1 MSRAKLSQDESLSF
15 KINYQL
21 LPKETNQLDLYFS
34 IPTDMGI
41 NTNTLNEV
49 DYFNA
54 NIKSHSAYYSEQLH
68 LPLVRSRFISQSK
81 GQKTDYRVN
90 LNLFCY
96 QIRIALDADVK
107 QTLKL
112 KKADEFYPAAQLLV
126 EETERLLKKLRRYT
140 PPDNKLKPYYQNA
153 DNYLSWHTEQAFL
166 KLLSSGPKSS
176 DFSHERSCIV
186 SFCQRESQY
195 REEQSYNS
203 QVTLD
208 DPNRIT
214 NKMKLLER
222 LIEYGVVFNKQ
233 TIDLSTNLKRLVRG
247 VVTGIIMA
255 FVMFIVLN
263 ARSNFQEVTV
273 ALIALL
279 GVIYGL
285 RETFKE
291 DLTQWAWRHIQRG
304 RPKWRNKFK
313 NSVTDAIVCTQTIWL
328 EHIRKKD
335 LPEDVD
341 KLLKKRRQQNKQ
353 AAHLLHFCCK
363 NQVHIDEFLPGYEEV
378 QQRITFNMS
387 SFVRYLKKG
396 AGKLYSLEGK
406 KVSKK
411 SVERRYQINL
421 VMRFKSSQG
430 IQLERYKLT
439 MNRSEI
445 VAIELMASDSVYI
458 ENDA

>member
-1 MSRAKLSQDESLSF
+1 MSRAILSQDENLSF
-15 KINYQL
+15 KIHYQL
-21 LPKETNQLDLYFS
+21 LPKETSQLDLYFS

-41 NTNTLNEV
+41 DETTLNEV
-49 DYFNA
+49 DFFNA
-54 NIKSHSAYYSEQLH
+54 NIKTHCAYYSEQLH
-68 LPLVRSRFISQSK
+68 LPLVHSRFISQNK
-81 GQKTDYRVN
+81 GQKTGYRLN

-107 QTLKL
+107 ATLQL
-112 KKADEFYPAAQLLV
+112 KEAEIFFPEATLLV
-126 EETERLLKKLRRYT
+126 EQIQGLLKKLRRYT
-140 PPDNKLKPYYQNA
+140 PPDNKLKSYFQNA

-166 KLLSSGPKSS
+166 KLLANGPKSN
-176 DFSHERSCIV
+176 DFSEERAILIN
-186 SFCQRESQY
+186 FCQQENQY
-195 REEQSYNS
+195 RAEQTYNS
-203 QVTLD
+203 QVTLE

-233 TIDLSTNLKRLVRG
+233 TADLTLNVKRMVKGL
-247 VVTGIIMA
+247 VTGVIMA

-263 ARSNFQEVTV
+263 ARTNFQEVTL
-273 ALIALL
+273 ALITLL

-291 DLTQWAWRHIQRG
+291 DLTQWAWRLIQRG

-313 NSVTDAIVCTQTIWL
+313 SSVSDDIVCTQTIWL

-335 LPEDVD
+335 LPKEVVQ
-341 KLLKKRRQQNKQ
+341 LLKQRRQQNKQ
-353 AAHLLHFCCK
+353 AANLMHFCSK
-363 NQVHIDEFLPGYEEV
+363 NQVNLSEFLPGYDEV
-378 QQRITFNMS
+378 QQRITFNMA

-396 AGKLYSLEGK
+396 AGKLYTLDGQ
-406 KVSKK
+406 KVSKR

-421 VMRFKSSQG
+421 VLRFTNNQEV
-430 IQLERYKLT
+430 QLERYKLT

-445 VAIELMASDSVYI
+445 VAIELM
-458 ENDA
+458 DAEVSKS

>member
-1 MSRAKLSQDESLSF
+1 MSRATLSQDENLSF
-15 KINYQL
+15 KIQCQL
-21 LPKETNQLDLYFS
+21 LPKEASKLDLYFS

-41 NTNTLNEV
+41 NESTLNEV
-49 DYFNA
+49 DFFNA

-68 LPLVRSRFISQSK
+68 IPLVQSRFISQSK
-81 GQKTDYRVN
+81 GQKTSYRVN

-96 QIRIALDADVK
+96 QVRIALDADVK
-107 QTLKL
+107 STLQL
-112 KKADEFYPAAQLLV
+112 KEPEAFFPEAALLV
-126 EETERLLKKLRRYT
+126 EQTQGLLKKLRRYT
-140 PPDNKLKPYYQNA
+140 PPDNKLKSYFQNA

-166 KLLSSGPKSS
+166 KLLANGPKSS
-176 DFSHERSCIV
+176 EFNDERAILV
-186 SFCQRESQY
+186 DFCQQENQY
-195 REEQSYNS
+195 RTEQTYNS

-233 TIDLSTNLKRLVRG
+233 TVDLTLNLKRLVKG
-247 VVTGIIMA
+247 LVTGVIMA

-263 ARSNFQEVTV
+263 ARSSFQEVTI

-279 GVIYGL
+279 GAIYGL

-291 DLTQWAWRHIQRG
+291 DLTQWAWRLIQRG

-313 NSVTDAIVCTQTIWL
+313 NSVSDDIMCTQTIWL

-335 LPEDVD
+335 LPTEVN
-341 KLLKKRRQQNKQ
+341 KLLKQRRQQNKQ
-353 AAHLLHFCCK
+353 AANLMHFCSK
-363 NQVHIDEFLPGYEEV
+363 NQVNVSEFLPGYDEI
-378 QQRITFNMS
+378 QQRITFNMA

-396 AGKLYSLEGK
+396 AGKLYTLDGQ

-421 VMRFKSSQG
+421 VLRFTSNEDV
-430 IQLERYKLT
+430 QLERYKIT

-445 VAIELMASDSVYI
+445 VAIELM
-458 ENDA
+458 DAEVSKS

>member
-1 MSRAKLSQDESLSF
+1 MSKVKLSQDESLSF

-34 IPTDMGI
+34 IPIDMGI
-41 NTNTLNEV
+41 NANTLNEV

-54 NIKSHSAYYSEQLH
+54 NIKCHSAYYSEQLH

-81 GQKTDYRVN
+81 GQKSDYRVN

-112 KKADEFYPAAQLLV
+112 KQAEEFYPAALELVEQSAKLLV
-126 EETERLLKKLRRYT
+126 KLRRYT
-140 PPDNKLKPYYQNA
+140 PPDNRLKSYFQNA

-166 KLLSSGPKSS
+166 KLLARGPKSS
-176 DFSHERSCIV
+176 EFSKERGEVIDFCKQENL
-186 SFCQRESQY
+186 Y
-195 REEQSYNS
+195 REKQSYNS

-214 NKMKLLER
+214 NKMRLLER
-222 LIEYGVVFNKQ
+222 LIEYGVVFNKE
-233 TIDLSTNLKRLVRG
+233 TTNLGANLKRLARG
-247 VVTGIIMA
+247 AVTAVIMA
-255 FVMFIVLN
+255 FVMYLVLN
-263 ARSNFQEVTV
+263 ARSNFEEITV

-285 RETFKE
+285 RETFKD
-291 DLTQWAWRHIQRG
+291 DLTQWAWRKVQKG

-313 NSVTDAIVCTQTIWL
+313 NSVNDETVCTQTIWL
-328 EHIRKKD
+328 EHIKKKD
-335 LPEDVD
+335 IPEDVD
-341 KLLKKRRQQNKQ
+341 KLLKKRGRQNRQEAN
-353 AAHLLHFCCK
+353 LLHFSCK
-363 NQVHIDEFLPGYEEV
+363 NQVQIDEFLPGYEEV

-396 AGKLYSLEGK
+396 AGKLYSLEGH
-406 KVSKK
+406 KVSKN

-421 VMRFKSSQG
+421 VMRFKSGEDS
-430 IQLERYKLT
+430 QLERYKLT

-445 VAIELMASDSVYI
+445 VAIEQMKD
-458 ENDA
+458 

>member
-1 MSRAKLSQDESLSF
+1 MSRAKLSQDENLSF

-49 DYFNA
+49 DFFNA

-68 LPLVRSRFISQSK
+68 LPLVHSRFISQTK
-81 GQKTDYRVN
+81 REKTGYRLN

-96 QIRIALDADVK
+96 QLRIALDADVK
-107 QTLKL
+107 ATLQL
-112 KKADEFYPAAQLLV
+112 KEPDEFFPAVAMLV
-126 EETERLLKKLRRYT
+126 EQTDRLLKSLRRYT
-140 PPDNKLKPYYQNA
+140 PPDNKLKSYFQNA
-153 DNYLSWHTEQAFL
+153 DNYLSWHTEQTFL
-166 KLLSSGPKSS
+166 KLLSRGPKSS
-176 DFSHERSCIV
+176 EFSEERATLID
-186 SFCQRESQY
+186 FCQQESQY
-195 REEQSYNS
+195 RTEQTYNS

-233 TIDLSTNLKRLVRG
+233 TTDLTLNLKRLVKG
-247 VVTGIIMA
+247 LVTGVIMA

-291 DLTQWAWRHIQRG
+291 DLTQWAWRLIQRG
-304 RPKWRNKFK
+304 RPKWRNRFK
-313 NSVTDAIVCTQTIWL
+313 NSVSDDIVCTQTIWL

-335 LPEDVD
+335 LPSEVN
-341 KLLKKRRQQNKQ
+341 KLFKQRRQQNKQ
-353 AAHLLHFCCK
+353 AAHLMHFCTK
-363 NQVHIDEFLPGYEEV
+363 DQVHVSEFLPGYDEV
-378 QQRITFNMS
+378 QQRITFNMA

-396 AGKLYSLEGK
+396 AGKLYTLEGQ

-421 VMRFKSSQG
+421 VLRFSTDHST
-430 IQLERYKLT
+430 QLERYKLT

-445 VAIELMASDSVYI
+445 VAIELMDEAVA
-458 ENDA
+458 E

>member
-1 MSRAKLSQDESLSF
+1 MSRAQLSQDENLSF
-15 KINYQL
+15 KVHYQL

-41 NTNTLNEV
+41 NAETLNET
-49 DYFNA
+49 DFFTA

-81 GQKTDYRVN
+81 GQKTGYRVN

-107 QTLKL
+107 ATLQL
-112 KKADEFYPAAQLLV
+112 KEPDTFFPAAAELV
-126 EETERLLKKLRRYT
+126 EQTTGLLKKLRRYT
-140 PPDNKLKPYYQNA
+140 PPDNKLKSYFQNA

-166 KLLSSGPKSS
+166 KLLSNGPKSS
-176 DFSHERSCIV
+176 EFTEERNVVIE
-186 SFCQRESQY
+186 FCQRESQY
-195 REEQSYNS
+195 RAEQTYNS

-222 LIEYGVVFNKQ
+222 LIEYGVVFTKE
-233 TIDLSTNLKRLVRG
+233 TIDLSSHLKRLVKG
-247 VVTGIIMA
+247 LVTGVIMA

-263 ARSNFQEVTV
+263 ARSNFEEITV

-285 RETFKE
+285 REIFKE
-291 DLTQWAWRHIQRG
+291 DLTQWAWRLIQRG

-313 NSVTDAIVCTQTIWL
+313 NSVTDTLICSQTIWL

-335 LPEDVD
+335 LPHDVV

-353 AAHLLHFCCK
+353 AANLMHFSCK
-363 NQVHIDEFLPGYEEV
+363 NQVYIDEFLPGYDEV
-378 QQRITFNMS
+378 QQRITFNMA

-396 AGKLYSLEGK
+396 AGKLYTLDGQ

-421 VMRFKSSQG
+421 VLRFTSEQG

-445 VAIELMASDSVYI
+445 VAIELMEDDS
-458 ENDA
+458 NSS

>member
-1 MSRAKLSQDESLSF
+1 MSRATLNQDENLSF
-15 KINYQL
+15 IVQYQL
-21 LPKETNQLDLYFS
+21 LPKETSQLDLYFS

-41 NTNTLNEV
+41 DETTLNEV
-49 DYFNA
+49 DFFNA
-54 NIKSHSAYYSEQLH
+54 NIKSHCAYYSEQLH
-68 LPLVRSRFISQSK
+68 LPLVQSRFISQNK
-81 GQKTDYRVN
+81 GQKTGYRLN

-107 QTLKL
+107 AVLQLKE
-112 KKADEFYPAAQLLV
+112 ADVFFPEATLLV
-126 EETERLLKKLRRYT
+126 EQIQGLLKKLRRYT
-140 PPDNKLKPYYQNA
+140 PPDNKLKSYFQNA

-166 KLLSSGPKSS
+166 KLLANGPKSS
-176 DFSHERSCIV
+176 DFSEERAIIID
-186 SFCQRESQY
+186 FCQQENQY
-195 REEQSYNS
+195 RAEQSYNS

-233 TIDLSTNLKRLVRG
+233 TVDLTLNLKRVVKGL
-247 VVTGIIMA
+247 VTGVIMA

-263 ARSNFQEVTV
+263 ARSNFQEVTL

-291 DLTQWAWRHIQRG
+291 DLTQWAWRIMQRG

-313 NSVTDAIVCTQTIWL
+313 SSVSDDIVCTQTIWL
-328 EHIRKKD
+328 EHIRKRD
-335 LPEDVD
+335 LPKEVIQ
-341 KLLKKRRQQNKQ
+341 LLRQRRQQNKQ
-353 AAHLLHFCCK
+353 AANLMHFCSK
-363 NQVHIDEFLPGYEEV
+363 NHVNLSEFLPGYDEL
-378 QQRITFNMS
+378 QQRITFNMA

-396 AGKLYSLEGK
+396 AGKLYTLDGQ
-406 KVSKK
+406 KVSKR

-421 VMRFKSSQG
+421 VLRFTSNQEV
-430 IQLERYKLT
+430 QLERYKLT

-445 VAIELMASDSVYI
+445 VAIELMN
-458 ENDA
+458 EEPNK

>member
-1 MSRAKLSQDESLSF
+1 MSRAKLSQDENLSF

-21 LPKETNQLDLYFS
+21 LPEETNQLDLYFS

-41 NTNTLNEV
+41 NTNTLNEI
-49 DYFNA
+49 DFFNA

-68 LPLVRSRFISQSK
+68 LPLVHSRFISQTK
-81 GQKTDYRVN
+81 REKTGYRLN

-96 QIRIALDADVK
+96 QLRIALDADVK
-107 QTLKL
+107 ATLQL
-112 KKADEFYPAAQLLV
+112 KEPDEFFPAAALLV
-126 EETERLLKKLRRYT
+126 EQTDRLLKSLRRYT
-140 PPDNKLKPYYQNA
+140 PPDNKLKSYFQNA
-153 DNYLSWHTEQAFL
+153 DNYLSWHTEQTFL
-166 KLLSSGPKSS
+166 KLLSKGPKSS
-176 DFSHERSCIV
+176 EYTEERASLV
-186 SFCQRESQY
+186 GFCQQENQY
-195 REEQSYNS
+195 RTEQTYNS

-222 LIEYGVVFNKQ
+222 LIEYGVVFNKH
-233 TIDLSTNLKRLVRG
+233 TSDLTLNLKRLVKG
-247 VVTGIIMA
+247 LVTGVIMA

-263 ARSNFQEVTV
+263 ARSNFQEITV

-291 DLTQWAWRHIQRG
+291 DLTQWAWRAIQRR
-304 RPKWRNKFK
+304 RPKWRNKY
-313 NSVTDAIVCTQTIWL
+313 NSSVSDDIVCTQTIWL

-335 LPEDVD
+335 LPSEVD
-341 KLLKKRRQQNKQ
+341 ELLKQRRQQNKQ
-353 AAHLLHFCCK
+353 AAHLMHFSSK
-363 NQVHIDEFLPGYEEV
+363 NQVHVSEFLPGYDEI
-378 QQRITFNMS
+378 QQRITFNMA

-396 AGKLYSLEGK
+396 AGKLYTLEGQ

-421 VMRFKSSQG
+421 VLRFKSENQT
-430 IQLERYKLT
+430 QLERYKLT

-445 VAIELMASDSVYI
+445 VAIELMNESKKESA
-458 ENDA
+458 

>member
-1 MSRAKLSQDESLSF
+1 M
-15 KINYQL
+15 
-21 LPKETNQLDLYFS
+21 LPKETSQLDLYFS

-41 NTNTLNEV
+41 DETTLNEV
-49 DYFNA
+49 DFFNA
-54 NIKSHSAYYSEQLH
+54 NIKSHCAYYSEQLH
-68 LPLVRSRFISQSK
+68 LPLVQSRFISQNK
-81 GQKTDYRVN
+81 GQKTGYRLN

-107 QTLKL
+107 AVLQLKE
-112 KKADEFYPAAQLLV
+112 ADVFFPEATLLV
-126 EETERLLKKLRRYT
+126 EQIQGLLKKLRRYT
-140 PPDNKLKPYYQNA
+140 PPDNKLKSYFQNA

-166 KLLSSGPKSS
+166 KLLANGPKSS
-176 DFSHERSCIV
+176 DFSEERAIIID
-186 SFCQRESQY
+186 FCQQENQY
-195 REEQSYNS
+195 RAEQSYNS

-233 TIDLSTNLKRLVRG
+233 TVDLTLNLKRVVKGL
-247 VVTGIIMA
+247 VTGVIMA

-263 ARSNFQEVTV
+263 ARSNFQEVTL

-291 DLTQWAWRHIQRG
+291 DLTQWAWRIMQRG

-313 NSVTDAIVCTQTIWL
+313 SSVSDDIVCTQTIWL
-328 EHIRKKD
+328 EHIRKRD
-335 LPEDVD
+335 LPKEVIQ
-341 KLLKKRRQQNKQ
+341 LLRQRRQQNKQ
-353 AAHLLHFCCK
+353 AANLMHFCSK
-363 NQVHIDEFLPGYEEV
+363 NHVNLSEFLPGYDEL
-378 QQRITFNMS
+378 QQRITFNMA

-396 AGKLYSLEGK
+396 AGKLYTLDGQ
-406 KVSKK
+406 KVSKR

-421 VMRFKSSQG
+421 VLRFTSNQEV
-430 IQLERYKLT
+430 QLERYKLT

-445 VAIELMASDSVYI
+445 VAIELMN
-458 ENDA
+458 EEPNK

>member
-1 MSRAKLSQDESLSF
+1 MSRAKLSQDENLSF

-41 NTNTLNEV
+41 NADTLNEV
-49 DYFNA
+49 DFFNA

-68 LPLVRSRFISQSK
+68 LPLVQSRFISQNK
-81 GQKTDYRVN
+81 REKTGYRLN

-96 QIRIALDADVK
+96 QLRIALDADVK
-107 QTLKL
+107 ATLQL
-112 KKADEFYPAAQLLV
+112 KEPDEFFPAAALLV
-126 EETERLLKKLRRYT
+126 EQTERLLKNLRRYT
-140 PPDNKLKPYYQNA
+140 PPDNKLKPYFQNA
-153 DNYLSWHTEQAFL
+153 DNYLSWHTEQTFL
-166 KLLSSGPKSS
+166 KLLSGGPKSS
-176 DFSHERSCIV
+176 EFNDERATLIG
-186 SFCQRESQY
+186 FCQQESQY
-195 REEQSYNS
+195 RTEQTYNS

-233 TIDLSTNLKRLVRG
+233 TTDLTLNLKRLVKG
-247 VVTGIIMA
+247 LVTGVIMA

-273 ALIALL
+273 ALIVLL

-291 DLTQWAWRHIQRG
+291 DLTQWAWRRIQRK

-313 NSVTDAIVCTQTIWL
+313 NSVNDDIVCTQTIWL

-335 LPEDVD
+335 VPPDVN
-341 KLLKKRRQQNKQ
+341 KLLKQRRQQNKQ
-353 AAHLLHFCCK
+353 AAHLMHFCSK
-363 NQVHIDEFLPGYEEV
+363 NQVHVSEFLPGYEEV
-378 QQRITFNMS
+378 QQRITFNMA

-396 AGKLYSLEGK
+396 AGKLYALEGQK
-406 KVSKK
+406 ISKK

-421 VMRFKSSQG
+421 VLRFSTDHSTQ
-430 IQLERYKLT
+430 IERYKLT

-445 VAIELMASDSVYI
+445 VAIELMDEAAT
-458 ENDA
+458 E

>member
-15 KINYQL
+15 KVNYQL

-41 NTNTLNEV
+41 NSSTLNEV
-49 DYFNA
+49 EYFNA

-112 KKADEFYPAAQLLV
+112 KEADEFYPAAQLLV
-126 EETERLLKKLRRYT
+126 VETERLLKKLRRYT
-140 PPDNKLKPYYQNA
+140 PPDNKLQPYYQNA

-166 KLLSSGPKSS
+166 KLLSTGPKSS
-176 DFSHERSCIV
+176 DFSQERSVITQ
-186 SFCQRESQY
+186 FCQRESQY
-195 REEQSYNS
+195 REEQRYNS
-203 QVTLD
+203 QVTLS

-291 DLTQWAWRHIQRG
+291 DLTQWAWRYIQRG

-353 AAHLLHFCCK
+353 AAHLMHFCCK
-363 NQVHIDEFLPGYEEV
+363 NQVQIDKFLPGYEEI

-387 SFVRYLKKG
+387 AFSRYLKKG
-396 AGKLYSLEGK
+396 AGKLYSLDGK

-421 VMRFKSSQG
+421 VMRFQSSKG

-458 ENDA
+458 ENEQ

>member
-1 MSRAKLSQDESLSF
+1 MSRAQLSQDENLSF
-15 KINYQL
+15 KIHYQL
-21 LPKETNQLDLYFS
+21 LPKETCQLDLYFS

-41 NTNTLNEV
+41 NESTLSEV
-49 DYFNA
+49 DFFNA
-54 NIKSHSAYYSEQLH
+54 NIESHSAYYSEQLH
-68 LPLVRSRFISQSK
+68 LPLVHSRFISQNK
-81 GQKTDYRVN
+81 GQKTGYRLN

-96 QIRIALDADVK
+96 QIKIALDSDVK
-107 QTLKL
+107 AALQLKEPE
-112 KKADEFYPAAQLLV
+112 EFFPAAAMLV
-126 EETERLLKKLRRYT
+126 EQTDRLLKKLRRYT
-140 PPDNKLKPYYQNA
+140 PPDNKLKSYFQNA

-166 KLLSSGPKSS
+166 KLLANGPKSS
-176 DFSHERSCIV
+176 EFSEERAVLIE
-186 SFCQRESQY
+186 FCQLENQY
-195 REEQSYNS
+195 RTDQTYNS

-214 NKMKLLER
+214 NKMKLLAR

-233 TIDLSTNLKRLVRG
+233 TIDLTLNLRRLVKG
-247 VVTGIIMA
+247 LVTGVIMA

-279 GVIYGL
+279 GAIYGL

-291 DLTQWAWRHIQRG
+291 DLTQWAWRIIQRG
-304 RPKWRNKFK
+304 RPKWRNRFK
-313 NSVTDAIVCTQTIWL
+313 SSVSDDIVCTQTIWL

-335 LPEDVD
+335 LPQEVV
-341 KLLKKRRQQNKQ
+341 KILKQRRQQNKQ
-353 AAHLLHFCCK
+353 AANLMHFCCK
-363 NQVHIDEFLPGYEEV
+363 NQVNISEFLPGYDEV
-378 QQRITFNMS
+378 QQRITFNMA

-396 AGKLYSLEGK
+396 AGKLYSLEGQ

-421 VMRFKSSQG
+421 VLRFTSKQG
-430 IQLERYKLT
+430 MQLERYKLT

-445 VAIELMASDSVYI
+445 VAIELMEEGVED
-458 ENDA
+458 D

>member
-1 MSRAKLSQDESLSF
+1 M
-15 KINYQL
+15 
-21 LPKETNQLDLYFS
+21 PKETSQLDLYFS

-41 NTNTLNEV
+41 DETTLNEV
-49 DYFNA
+49 DFFNA
-54 NIKSHSAYYSEQLH
+54 NIKTHCAYYSEQLH
-68 LPLVRSRFISQSK
+68 LPLVHSRFISQNK
-81 GQKTDYRVN
+81 GQKTGYRLN

-107 QTLKL
+107 ATLQL
-112 KKADEFYPAAQLLV
+112 KEAEIFFPEATLLV
-126 EETERLLKKLRRYT
+126 EQIQGLLKKLRRYT
-140 PPDNKLKPYYQNA
+140 PPDNKLKSYFQNA

-166 KLLSSGPKSS
+166 KLLANGPKSN
-176 DFSHERSCIV
+176 DFSEERAILIN
-186 SFCQRESQY
+186 FCQQENQY
-195 REEQSYNS
+195 RAEQTYNS
-203 QVTLD
+203 QVTLE

-233 TIDLSTNLKRLVRG
+233 TADLTLNVKRMVKGL
-247 VVTGIIMA
+247 VTGVIMA

-263 ARSNFQEVTV
+263 ARTNFQEVTL
-273 ALIALL
+273 ALITLL

-291 DLTQWAWRHIQRG
+291 DLTQWAWRLIQRG

-313 NSVTDAIVCTQTIWL
+313 SSVSDDIVCTQTIWL

-335 LPEDVD
+335 LPKEVVQ
-341 KLLKKRRQQNKQ
+341 LLKQRRQQNKQ
-353 AAHLLHFCCK
+353 AANLMHFCSK
-363 NQVHIDEFLPGYEEV
+363 NQVNLSEFLPGYDEV
-378 QQRITFNMS
+378 QQRITFNMA

-396 AGKLYSLEGK
+396 AGKLYTLDGQ
-406 KVSKK
+406 KVSKR

-421 VMRFKSSQG
+421 VLRFTNNQEV
-430 IQLERYKLT
+430 QLERYKLT

-445 VAIELMASDSVYI
+445 VAIELM
-458 ENDA
+458 DAEVSKS

>member
-1 MSRAKLSQDESLSF
+1 VSKVKLSQDENLSF

-41 NTNTLNEV
+41 NANTLNEV
-49 DYFNA
+49 DFFNA

-68 LPLVRSRFISQSK
+68 LPLVHSRFISQTK
-81 GQKTDYRVN
+81 REKTGYRLN

-96 QIRIALDADVK
+96 QLRIALDADIK
-107 QTLKL
+107 ATLQL
-112 KKADEFYPAAQLLV
+112 KEPETFFPAAALLV
-126 EETERLLKKLRRYT
+126 DQTDRLLKNLRRYT
-140 PPDNKLKPYYQNA
+140 PPDNKLKSYFQNA
-153 DNYLSWHTEQAFL
+153 DNYLSWHTEQTFL
-166 KLLSSGPKSS
+166 KLLSKGPKSS
-176 DFSHERSCIV
+176 EFSDERATLIR
-186 SFCQRESQY
+186 FCQQENQY
-195 REEQSYNS
+195 RTEQTYNS
-203 QVTLD
+203 QVTLE

-222 LIEYGVVFNKQ
+222 LIEYGVVFNRQ
-233 TIDLSTNLKRLVRG
+233 TTDLTLNLKRLVKG
-247 VVTGIIMA
+247 VVTGVIMA

-291 DLTQWAWRHIQRG
+291 DLTQWAWRMIQRN

-313 NSVTDAIVCTQTIWL
+313 NSVNDDIVCSQTIWL
-328 EHIRKKD
+328 EHIRSKD
-335 LPEDVD
+335 LPNDVNN
-341 KLLKKRRQQNKQ
+341 LLKQRRQQNKQ
-353 AAHLLHFCCK
+353 AAHLMHFCSK
-363 NQVHIDEFLPGYEEV
+363 NQVHVHEFLPGYDEV
-378 QQRITFNMS
+378 QQRITFNMA

-396 AGKLYSLEGK
+396 AGKLYALEGQK
-406 KVSKK
+406 ISKK

-421 VMRFKSSQG
+421 ILRFSTKHSK
-430 IQLERYKLT
+430 QLERYKLT

-445 VAIELMASDSVYI
+445 VAIELMDEAIVD
-458 ENDA
+458 